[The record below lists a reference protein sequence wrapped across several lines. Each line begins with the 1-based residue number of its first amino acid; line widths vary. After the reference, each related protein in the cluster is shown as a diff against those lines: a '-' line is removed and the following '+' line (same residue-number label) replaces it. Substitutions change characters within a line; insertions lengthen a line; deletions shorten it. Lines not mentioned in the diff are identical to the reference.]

1 MTDGVYTSFV
11 IFREP
16 VLGPL
21 GIPEG
26 EGDDFCFWEYG
37 CRLPGHGEP
46 PRLFAP
52 GAEILLEGG
61 RQEVYHGTIL
71 LGPESFVSAQMDIVS
86 HAVPRISERRSFD
99 LIDRVRLEL
108 ELGAE
113 QLIQLT
119 RAETL

>member
-1 MTDGVYTSFV
+1 M
-11 IFREP
+11 
-16 VLGPL
+16 
-21 GIPEG
+21 
-26 EGDDFCFWEYG
+26 
-37 CRLPGHGEP
+37 PGHGEP

-61 RQEVYHGTIL
+61 RQVVYHGTIL

-86 HAVPRISERRSFD
+86 HAVTRISERRSFD